1 MKKLLIICFILM
13 ANQNFA
19 QLKTHTFEEAE
30 KLSIEN
36 PKPFVIFIHTSWC
49 KYCKMMQNSTFKNE
63 ETIKQL
69 NENFYFV
76 SFDAEAKND
85 ITFNNRIFKYKP
97 KGNNSGIHELAE
109 SLAEKDGTVS
119 YPTLMILNS
128 NYIIEMQIQSFINPK
143 ELLEIL
149 LEIIDKE

>member
-1 MKKLLIICFILM
+1 MKKFLILIFILI
-13 ANQNFA
+13 ANQNLA

-63 ETIKQL
+63 EIIKQS
-69 NENFYFV
+69 NENFYFI

-85 ITFNNRIFKYKP
+85 ITFNNHIFKFKP
-97 KGNNSGIHELAE
+97 KGNNSGVHELAE
-109 SLAEKDGTVS
+109 SLSNQT
-119 YPTLMILNS
+119 YPTITILNPDYAILVQIES
-128 NYIIEMQIQSFINPK
+128 FVNAKQLLNYLSE
-143 ELLEIL
+143 
-149 LEIIDKE
+149 